1 MLLPASPTAATT
13 TSSTATEASASR
25 SHAGGATATAGAG
38 VRSVVSPGAAS
49 EGIPASAA
57 AAREIPASDAI
68 PSASAR
74 PVAKASATGPIAY
87 ASSSGAVAGQIAAL
101 SAQLVPSTTL
111 AFGKRITAGRAPKS
125 VRRRPV
131 PIRSSAA
138 MFRVV
143 LPPIAC
149 IATASR

>member
-38 VRSVVSPGAAS
+38 VRSVVPPGTAS
-49 EGIPASAA
+49 EGIPVSAA
-57 AAREIPASDAI
+57 AAREIPASYAV
-68 PSASAR
+68 PSPSSR
-74 PVAKASATGPIAY
+74 PVAKTSAAAPIARG
-87 ASSSGAVAGQIAAL
+87 SSGAVAGQIATL
-101 SAQLVPSTTL
+101 SAKLLTGTAL
-111 AFGKRITAGRAPKS
+111 AFGKRITAGRTPKP
-125 VRRRPV
+125 VCRRPV
-131 PIRSSAA
+131 PIWSPAP

-149 IATASR
+149 ISTASG